1 MKPTDLAIRLTVAIL
16 FCTSLGFAQQQSEP
30 PEEGDMIRQRME
42 WFYNQRAYPL
52 KHIPAGARLR
62 ALKQLDQMLADE
74 AATPN
79 SDLSPENAFDDP
91 YAASSST
98 RWTLIGPEPTS
109 THYSSPT
116 VAGRVAALAV
126 DPTNANVVYAG
137 AAGGGVWKTT
147 DGGVHWT
154 PLTDAQPS
162 LAVGSIAIDPLNHS
176 IIYVGTGE
184 ENYSNDSYYGEG
196 ILKSTN
202 GGTSWT
208 QIKGPFA
215 GPLNE
220 LMGGAL
226 IGAIAVDPGN
236 SAVILV
242 GVRIYLGTTGVY
254 R

>member
-16 FCTSLGFAQQQSEP
+16 FCTSLGFAQQQPEP
-30 PEEGDMIRQRME
+30 PEGGDMIRQRME

-62 ALKQLDQMLADE
+62 ALEQMNQMLANE
-74 AATPN
+74 AQSAIPN
-79 SDLSPENAFDDP
+79 ADDSSEASS
-91 YAASSST
+91 AAISST
-98 RWTLIGPEPTS
+98 RWTLIGPEPTD
-109 THYSSPT
+109 TAYNVPIT
-116 VAGRVAALAV
+116 AGRVAALAV
-126 DPTNANVVYAG
+126 DPSNANVVYAG

-184 ENYSNDSYYGEG
+184 ENFSGDSYYGAG

-202 GGTSWT
+202 AGSSWT
-208 QIKGPFA
+208 QIKGPF
-215 GPLNE
+215 
-220 LMGGAL
+220 
-226 IGAIAVDPGN
+226 
-236 SAVILV
+236 
-242 GVRIYLGTTGVY
+242 LGWY
-254 R
+254 S